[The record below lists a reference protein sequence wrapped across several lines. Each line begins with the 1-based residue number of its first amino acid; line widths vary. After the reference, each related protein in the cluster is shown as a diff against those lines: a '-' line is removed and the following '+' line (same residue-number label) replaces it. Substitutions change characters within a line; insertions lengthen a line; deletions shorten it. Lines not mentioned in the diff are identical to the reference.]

1 MTGVRPAK
9 IEGDV
14 LTCGVATELTDEAF
28 EKLNALEKNERYND
42 PIEWGFDVFEE
53 NSPVDIEKAVKE
65 FAAKNK
71 K

>member
-9 IEGDV
+9 IEDV
-14 LTCGVATELTDEAF
+14 LTCDVATELTDEAF

-53 NSPVDIEKAVKE
+53 NSPVDIEKAAKE